1 MVSADISDWGAY
13 VSRSHAE
20 AVVEG
25 YFPFRIHSFA
35 TEVVFVTSHEMD
47 FFRDILRVEVGDEIF
62 EIAYDREDILAYSSE
77 EFYNHLY
84 AKLVYVIRHRK
95 GVDPENHITL
105 GEN

>member
-20 AVVEG
+20 AVIEG

-35 TEVVFVTSHEMD
+35 TEVVFVTSQDMD
-47 FFRDILRVEVGDEIF
+47 LFRDILRVEAGGEVFEVG
-62 EIAYDREDILAYSSE
+62 YDREDILAYSAE
-77 EFYNHLY
+77 EFYDNLY
-84 AKLVYVIRHRK
+84 KKLVYVIRHRK
-95 GVDPENHITL
+95 GIEPESHITL